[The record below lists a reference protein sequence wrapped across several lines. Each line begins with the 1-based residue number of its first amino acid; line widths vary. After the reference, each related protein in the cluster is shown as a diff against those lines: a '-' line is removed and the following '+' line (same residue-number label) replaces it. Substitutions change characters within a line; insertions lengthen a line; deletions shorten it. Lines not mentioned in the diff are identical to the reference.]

1 MMKPPRLRQAAT
13 GLSFAAPALPDIRTR
28 PMPPR
33 ATSLA
38 LVRAAALLLVALCL
52 VPAGAHLSE
61 PPNKIGLPAD

>member
-1 MMKPPRLRQAAT
+1 LPPQPFPTSKP
-13 GLSFAAPALPDIRTR
+13 G

-61 PPNKIGLPAD
+61 LPNKIGLPAD

>member
-1 MMKPPRLRQAAT
+1 
-13 GLSFAAPALPDIRTR
+13 
-28 PMPPR
+28 MPPR

-61 PPNKIGLPAD
+61 LPNKIGLPAD